1 MIAAPKDWCPNPS
14 TTSCFR
20 VRGSSMSP
28 LISDG
33 YILVVD
39 FAQNNIG
46 ELDGKVVIAWHK
58 DKGLTVS
65 RLKRY
70 DHTFVLQSEN
80 ASYESITFNSKQR
93 WKIVAK
99 VLWWIGK
106 AP

>member
-1 MIAAPKDWCPNPS
+1 
-14 TTSCFR
+14 
-20 VRGSSMSP
+20 MSP

-33 YILVVD
+33 HILVVD
-39 FAQNNIG
+39 FAQNNIA

-70 DHTFVLQSEN
+70 DHTIVLQSEN
-80 ASYESITFNSKQR
+80 ASYESTTLNSKQR

-99 VLWWIGK
+99 VLWWIGQ